1 MSLASKIAK
10 SVSKPASKTKPVEQE
25 AIMVRKKED
34 ELYKIMDKHS
44 EDTYKGMAARNEIM
58 RRRELDWYKK
68 ETPDW
73 KEKPIPTDLGPNW
86 YKERDKENM
95 AKGDKENMAKG
106 GMVTKKKAPA
116 KTKAKSTFS
125 IKNNNF
131 GK

>member
-1 MSLASKIAK
+1 MALASKIAK
-10 SVSKPASKTKPVEQE
+10 AVTKKTKPVEQE
-25 AIMVRKKED
+25 ALMVRKKED

-44 EDTYKGMAARNEIM
+44 EDTYKGMAARNEIS

-95 AKGDKENMAKG
+95 AKGGKENMAKG

-116 KTKAKSTFS
+116 KAKAPATASRSHPLNKFY
-125 IKNNNF
+125 